1 MSSKRKKFEVI
12 HNDEM
17 DLARK
22 KKFTEHDILYYQ
34 PANPRQSKFINLFHS
49 NTPCIIMDGHPGC
62 VDSETEFLTSN
73 GWKKISEYEDG
84 DLVMQVD
91 GNGLDATLVK
101 PLRYIKEQCNE
112 FYHIKTDRGID
123 QMLSSDH
130 QVAYTIKNPTK
141 LNKKSIEE
149 VIEDNLDNTCGFGG
163 RVPCVYNYDGY
174 DLGLTDDEVRLGVA
188 IKADASLANA
198 NTGRYVFRLKKD
210 RKVER
215 LTKMLDRMDYDYNI
229 KYDDSTN
236 FHIISL
242 YASWCS
248 KFLSDWMMCSK
259 KDAQVIMSEYKYWD
273 GEINPS
279 GNRLSRITTTIKEEA
294 DALQYFGNICGFR
307 TTINICDRRG
317 KLHEVNGKQYARKGI
332 EYAVHFTNQT
342 NISLLP
348 QNHKTGE
355 KTIPERVRSGDGFMY
370 CFTVPTGYLVL
381 RRNNKVFVTGNC
393 GKTFLAVVEAL
404 RLVVDQST
412 HYEKVIYVR
421 SAVTSGEDVGFLPS
435 DMAAKADPYS
445 APLRDILSQ
454 ITKYKDP
461 YDNLIALGY
470 LDFRLDTHMRGIN
483 LKNCVVIIDE
493 AQCMDYASLKT
504 ILTRLDSGS
513 RAVICG
519 DGGQDDLKRKRK
531 KSGWDHLK
539 RVFDNMPYGNYGK
552 VTFTLD
558 DIVRGDG
565 FTKDFIIADFETE
578 KD

>member
-22 KKFTEHDILYYQ
+22 KKFTEHDILSYQ

-49 NTPCIIMDGHPGC
+49 NTPCIIMDGHPG
-62 VDSETEFLTSN
+62 
-73 GWKKISEYEDG
+73 
-84 DLVMQVD
+84 
-91 GNGLDATLVK
+91 
-101 PLRYIKEQCNE
+101 
-112 FYHIKTDRGID
+112 
-123 QMLSSDH
+123 
-130 QVAYTIKNPTK
+130 
-141 LNKKSIEE
+141 
-149 VIEDNLDNTCGFGG
+149 
-163 RVPCVYNYDGY
+163 
-174 DLGLTDDEVRLGVA
+174 
-188 IKADASLANA
+188 
-198 NTGRYVFRLKKD
+198 
-210 RKVER
+210 
-215 LTKMLDRMDYDYNI
+215 
-229 KYDDSTN
+229 
-236 FHIISL
+236 
-242 YASWCS
+242 
-248 KFLSDWMMCSK
+248 
-259 KDAQVIMSEYKYWD
+259 
-273 GEINPS
+273 
-279 GNRLSRITTTIKEEA
+279 
-294 DALQYFGNICGFR
+294 
-307 TTINICDRRG
+307 
-317 KLHEVNGKQYARKGI
+317 
-332 EYAVHFTNQT
+332 
-342 NISLLP
+342 
-348 QNHKTGE
+348 
-355 KTIPERVRSGDGFMY
+355 
-370 CFTVPTGYLVL
+370 
-381 RRNNKVFVTGNC
+381 C